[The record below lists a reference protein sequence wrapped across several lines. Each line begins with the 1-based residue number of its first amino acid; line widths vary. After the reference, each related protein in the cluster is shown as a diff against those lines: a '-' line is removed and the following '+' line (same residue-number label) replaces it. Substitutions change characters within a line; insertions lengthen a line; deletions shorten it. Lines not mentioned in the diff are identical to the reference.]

1 MEQMTR
7 IDNFLKYL
15 VNLKK
20 ENPTLNMTKNAIY
33 SQLVE
38 VNHKLNNEKCHD
50 ALLNR
55 YNAAK
60 DINAFYS
67 DQFGSSFLI
76 LSRGN
81 INPENNIK
89 LYLPFTP
96 AKMPECCS
104 ALFDYLKDTNII
116 HQSKVARNVRNDD
129 VVVRVNN
136 FKDAQNIIDFVSHTP
151 LLSTNLNTVNP
162 FLFQEKGIG
171 LAMDGNL
178 SYNNEIAK
186 LVTNY
191 LGSLQISNKLETAS
205 AIGLEAYLK
214 TALNT
219 TSDKD
224 LRSIYTMASL
234 NFEPNPTIDNFKEKV
249 DLLTMDSSLSREQ
262 EELLS
267 STRVK
272 SLIDNGRLLQDAVM
286 INYNK
291 HGYDNTLYALKD
303 YADTGNA
310 TGFTRTG
317 NARYLIKNIP
327 HKEIKKAIKDLSHFY
342 YNNNTI
348 VDDNNYARTYMDNL
362 GLYKDKI
369 K

>member
-1 MEQMTR
+1 
-7 IDNFLKYL
+7 
-15 VNLKK
+15 
-20 ENPTLNMTKNAIY
+20 
-33 SQLVE
+33 
-38 VNHKLNNEKCHD
+38 
-50 ALLNR
+50 
-55 YNAAK
+55 
-60 DINAFYS
+60 
-67 DQFGSSFLI
+67 
-76 LSRGN
+76 
-81 INPENNIK
+81 
-89 LYLPFTP
+89 
-96 AKMPECCS
+96 
-104 ALFDYLKDTNII
+104 
-116 HQSKVARNVRNDD
+116 
-129 VVVRVNN
+129 
-136 FKDAQNIIDFVSHTP
+136 
-151 LLSTNLNTVNP
+151 
-162 FLFQEKGIG
+162 
-171 LAMDGNL
+171 MDGNL

-191 LGSLQISNKLETAS
+191 LESLQISNKLETAS
-205 AIGLEAYLK
+205 AIGLGAYLK

-327 HKEIKKAIKDLSHFY
+327 HEEIKKAIKDLSHFY